1 VSWSSESLDPIYTP
15 ARWKAEN
22 LIRESLITERP
33 RYNPFNAG
41 LGYVYVKGR
50 WLECRSEHY
59 AAFYGRTRKEVTI
72 LSKEIRKMALEAGE
86 AKRSRVTTKILADHM
101 SANDI
106 EEARMQYF
114 KDQALA
120 AARGGQLGPVAATA
134 IASNPPTPAAKLA
147 AKRALNKIIDSISD
161 SDTGK
166 F

>member
-1 VSWSSESLDPIYTP
+1 
-15 ARWKAEN
+15 
-22 LIRESLITERP
+22 
-33 RYNPFNAG
+33 
-41 LGYVYVKGR
+41 
-50 WLECRSEHY
+50 
-59 AAFYGRTRKEVTI
+59 
-72 LSKEIRKMALEAGE
+72 
-86 AKRSRVTTKILADHM
+86 
-101 SANDI
+101 
-106 EEARMQYF
+106 MQYF